1 MEKPVSHLTLYERR
15 LKPGAEWNVQLPGW
29 VFVRVNHGAGSLLQP
44 ESSRLLAEAEA
55 ISAGPNCRCVI
66 RASMLGDLQLDYFYV
81 VPELLT
87 GIISLLESHQLQQT
101 SQTSRVDVF
110 PDSHPLAEQFTA
122 LTQQARAD
130 DHLAARCAMVYLS
143 VSHLRGAAPASPAPT
158 CPVSSAADRIE
169 ALVRRIPAAEF
180 QSVSASKLARECGCS
195 VRHFDRLFKARFGVT
210 LLPKQIDLRLD
221 RARLL
226 LLETDAKIIH
236 VSMDCGFQHPG
247 LFTAMFKKHFGL
259 TPSAW
264 RKRRRRAVNFVH
276 S

>member
-1 MEKPVSHLTLYERR
+1 MDKYVGHLTLYERR
-15 LKPGAEWNVQLPGW
+15 LKPGVEWNVQLPGW
-29 VFVRVNHGAGSLLQP
+29 VFVRVNHGSGSLLLP
-44 ESSRLLAEAEA
+44 ESSRLLAEAEV
-55 ISAGPNCRCVI
+55 ICAGHSCRCVI
-66 RASMLGDLQLDYFYV
+66 RASVLGDLQLDYFYV

-87 GIISLLESHQLQQT
+87 GIVSLLESHQLQQM

-110 PDSHPLAEQFTA
+110 PDRHPLAEQFTT
-122 LTQQARAD
+122 LTRQARAD
-130 DHLAARCAMVYLS
+130 DYLAARCAMVYLS
-143 VSHLRGAAPASPAPT
+143 VSHLRGATAASPAPAH
-158 CPVSSAADRIE
+158 PAPSAADRIE

-195 VRHFDRLFKARFGVT
+195 VRHFSRLFKAQFGVT

-226 LLETDAKIIH
+226 LLETDAKIVNI
-236 VSMDCGFQHPG
+236 SMDCGFQHPG

-264 RKRRRRAVNFVH
+264 RKRRRRAVNFIG
-276 S
+276 